1 MSKSSKKQRSTT
13 FVFLPPLILVLA
25 AAFLFLD
32 PVSHS
37 DAELDNLQPAMPQV
51 ADRLDPP
58 LVLNPEMPPIE
69 SANSGID
76 FSQYSLGD
84 AASPWVVVNKQRAL
98 NPINYV
104 PQKLLVPESTQYL
117 DNSRKISM
125 AEITADALH
134 QMSQAMNAEGAGK
147 IFVNSGYRS
156 FEYQGQLFESKIVQ
170 YGMAE
175 ALIRSAKAGHS
186 EHQTGLAID
195 VSAVG
200 QGCAIMQCFGD
211 TDAGRWIAQNSWRF
225 GFVVRYELDQTQ
237 VTGYTYEPWHLRYLG
252 TELASEYFLK
262 DFKTLEEF
270 WNLAPATNYL
280 ED

>member
-13 FVFLPPLILVLA
+13 FVFLPPLILVA
-25 AAFLFLD
+25 AAIFLFLD
-32 PVSHS
+32 PFSHS
-37 DAELDNLQPAMPQV
+37 DAEPNDFVLVIPQI

-76 FSQYSLGD
+76 FSQHSLSD
-84 AASPWVVVNKQRAL
+84 ADSLWVVVNKHRAL
-98 NPINYV
+98 DPIDYQ
-104 PQKLLVPESTQYL
+104 PQNIVTPESTEFL

-125 AEITADALH
+125 TQTTATALEK
-134 QMSQAMNAEGAGK
+134 MSQAMTEQGAGK
-147 IFVNSGYRS
+147 IFLNSGYRS
-156 FEYQGQLFESKIVQ
+156 YQYQSQLFESKILQ
-170 YGMAE
+170 YGLAE

-225 GFVVRYELDQTQ
+225 GFIVRYELDQTQ
-237 VTGYTYEPWHLRYLG
+237 TTGYTYEPWHLRYLG
-252 TELASEYFLK
+252 TELATEYFLN
-262 DFKTLEEF
+262 DFRTLEEF